1 MKLKK
6 IASLMLAG
14 IMAVSMLAGCEG
26 KSNSG
31 DDNNGEVV
39 VPVDSSFAA
48 AVNKLLNTAQKNTL
62 GITADSTLDA
72 ALNNVMDK
80 ISTHELAAA
89 LSKNGYQ
96 IGFVTNS
103 DAEDFRHLM
112 GLDDDASLTT
122 AVNNR
127 TGDFVK
133 FVEPTGA
140 ATPTTVANAKWK
152 YFTKEA
158 DSAKTVVD
166 LIVVDGDYT
175 EEGLAETVSNKLKTL
190 IVENRMPNHSGVIN
204 GNRYDYTYTGHI
216 ASVKVDN
223 LRGDQS
229 YYVVALEV
237 TQTPTQVMNGGN

>member
-122 AVNNR
+122 AVNNS
-127 TGDFVK
+127 TDKFVE
-133 FVEPTGA
+133 FVEPTGDA
-140 ATPTTVANAKWK
+140 NPTTVASANWK

-175 EEGLAETVSNKLKTL
+175 EEGLAETVSTKLKTL
-190 IVENRMPNHSGVIN
+190 IVEERMPNHSDVIN
-204 GNRYDYTYTGHI
+204 GNQYDYTYTGHI

-237 TQTPTQVMNGGN
+237 TQTPTQVVNGN

>member
-80 ISTHELAAA
+80 ISTHELATA
-89 LSKNGYQ
+89 LSDNNYQ

-122 AVNNR
+122 AVNNS
-127 TGDFVK
+127 TGNFVK
-133 FVEPTGA
+133 FVEPTGDA
-140 ATPTTVANAKWK
+140 NPTEPSTNWK
-152 YFTKEA
+152 YFTKKA

-190 IVENRMPNHSGVIN
+190 IVENRMPNHSDDIN